1 MIDTH
6 CHFVSARLS
15 NNVSRCCK
23 IASKRSGKRT
33 TSLPFV
39 GDASRRYYGTMA
51 SVEIC
56 PTCGRP
62 LRPRD
67 ARNRSIAE
75 QYKAGQSIYGIA
87 RTFGMKA
94 RAVHKV
100 LTRRFGAETVQQIY
114 RERLANRN
122 RKIWH
127 TYQYER
133 PPWPVFAERFKLS
146 VKTVKRIVRDMKRA
160 HMTRET
166 ELRGG
171 RYSG

>member
-1 MIDTH
+1 MAPWRALK
-6 CHFVSARLS
+6 SAR
-15 NNVSRCCK
+15 
-23 IASKRSGKRT
+23 
-33 TSLPFV
+33 P
-39 GDASRRYYGTMA
+39 
-51 SVEIC
+51 
-56 PTCGRP
+56 
-62 LRPRD
+62 
-67 ARNRSIAE
+67 
-75 QYKAGQSIYGIA
+75 AGQTIYGIA

-114 RERLANRN
+114 RERLADRN

-133 PPWPVFAERFKLS
+133 PPWPVFGERFKLS
-146 VKTVKRIVRDMKRA
+146 VITVKRIVRDMKRA

>member
-15 NNVSRCCK
+15 HNVSRCCK

-39 GDASRRYYGTMA
+39 GDTSRRYYGTMA

-62 LRPRD
+62 LRPQD

-75 QYKAGQSIYGIA
+75 QYKAGQTIYSIA
-87 RTFGMKA
+87 RTGRCIRFSPAAWAQKLYSRFIVSDWQIVIG
-94 RAVHKV
+94 
-100 LTRRFGAETVQQIY
+100 RFGIPTSTSD
-114 RERLANRN
+114 RLG
-122 RKIWH
+122 
-127 TYQYER
+127 QS
-133 PPWPVFAERFKLS
+133 S
-146 VKTVKRIVRDMKRA
+146 VSA
-160 HMTRET
+160 
-166 ELRGG
+166 
-171 RYSG
+171 SS

>member
-15 NNVSRCCK
+15 HNVSRCCK

-39 GDASRRYYGTMA
+39 GDTSRRYYGTMA

-62 LRPRD
+62 LRPQD

-75 QYKAGQSIYGIA
+75 QYKAGQTIYGIA
-87 RTFGMKA
+87 RTFGMKPG
-94 RAVHKV
+94 AVHKV
-100 LTRRFGAETVQQIY
+100 LTRRFGAEIVQQIY
-114 RERLANRN
+114 RERLADRN

-133 PPWPVFAERFKLS
+133 PPWPVFAERFNVS
-146 VKTVKRIVRDMKRA
+146 VITVTRIVRDMKRA

-171 RYSG
+171 A